1 MKAIDF
7 IREVETRYDVK
18 SIKVND
24 LEVWPFLRVLYACAY
39 AEKHDFKSEGK
50 KFSLWAKIKIVKNIF
65 YGFPN
70 LFKKYDYFVFSGGLS
85 RVKMYDKLWDKYC
98 DGIYEYY
105 KPKILFIEDGV
116 ASGHYKRN
124 QIFTRSIVSS
134 NLIYLLGNLFFLKR
148 VYIENE
154 QVLKNI
160 EEEFKLKLNYKKKI
174 KKFLQ
179 YVRILNLFLKIYKP
193 KRIFLSCYYSP
204 MHQALIY
211 TAHQHNIKVIEL
223 QHGIINN
230 QHLAYNVFTKLD
242 ESFFPDYLFAFGE
255 YVENV
260 FGKSNYFI
268 KKEKVIPVGSMY
280 IDYIN
285 NEYQPLPETTKR
297 FSEYRKKYKK
307 IVAVS
312 FQGAL
317 EDKLI
322 DFLKKSA
329 SLNGEILYIVVP
341 RDLNKDYS
349 RSGFPVNITILK
361 KLNVYQTIKEADF
374 HSTLYSTCALEAPAL
389 GTPNILINIDDFA
402 RRNYFNLLTNRN
414 ITKFVDNPE
423 QFVDLILNWQTKP
436 KEEIRTLHN
445 KFYKQNCQENLKQ
458 VLQAIDNKYV

>member
-160 EEEFKLKLNYKKKI
+160 EEEFKLKI
-174 KKFLQ
+174 G
-179 YVRILNLFLKIYKP
+179 R
-193 KRIFLSCYYSP
+193 
-204 MHQALIY
+204 
-211 TAHQHNIKVIEL
+211 AHV
-223 QHGIINN
+223 
-230 QHLAYNVFTKLD
+230 
-242 ESFFPDYLFAFGE
+242 
-255 YVENV
+255 
-260 FGKSNYFI
+260 
-268 KKEKVIPVGSMY
+268 
-280 IDYIN
+280 
-285 NEYQPLPETTKR
+285 
-297 FSEYRKKYKK
+297 
-307 IVAVS
+307 
-312 FQGAL
+312 
-317 EDKLI
+317 
-322 DFLKKSA
+322 
-329 SLNGEILYIVVP
+329 
-341 RDLNKDYS
+341 
-349 RSGFPVNITILK
+349 
-361 KLNVYQTIKEADF
+361 
-374 HSTLYSTCALEAPAL
+374 
-389 GTPNILINIDDFA
+389 
-402 RRNYFNLLTNRN
+402 
-414 ITKFVDNPE
+414 
-423 QFVDLILNWQTKP
+423 
-436 KEEIRTLHN
+436 
-445 KFYKQNCQENLKQ
+445 
-458 VLQAIDNKYV
+458 